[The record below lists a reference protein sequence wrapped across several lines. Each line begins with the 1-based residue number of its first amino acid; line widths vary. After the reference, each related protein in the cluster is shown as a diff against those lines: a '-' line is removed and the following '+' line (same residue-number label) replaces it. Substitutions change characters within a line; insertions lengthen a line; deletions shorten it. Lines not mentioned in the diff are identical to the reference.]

1 MRAIYCQALKIFKS
15 CKLVEDIIDKDN
27 MGEIVGLCVGNYD
40 FLLSKN
46 TFNDSLSIFNKEN
59 LTIEKVFD
67 DEIQTSEGIQTD
79 MLI

>member
-1 MRAIYCQALKIFKS
+1 M
-15 CKLVEDIIDKDN
+15 EDIIDKDN

>member
-1 MRAIYCQALKIFKS
+1 
-15 CKLVEDIIDKDN
+15 

-59 LTIEKVFD
+59 LTIEKAFD

>member
-1 MRAIYCQALKIFKS
+1 MRREKLAFAVV
-15 CKLVEDIIDKDN
+15 CKEDIIDKDN